1 MTGGGKE
8 GGGELCVCGGGGGG
22 GWAFFLLFF
31 SFLIDDVK
39 TLQKL
44 IYTSSAFKHSLF
56 RNTNVKNEVGD
67 FDP

>member
-8 GGGELCVCGGGGGG
+8 GGGELCVCVGGGGG
-22 GWAFFLLFF
+22 AFFLLFF

-56 RNTNVKNEVGD
+56 RNTNVKTKSATLI
-67 FDP
+67 PS